1 MSVRVIQEV
10 IVIDKYIIIMNKFL
24 TSLFVASIMVF
35 AGNVNAQEMLTL
47 EGALEYAYENSPSL
61 LQSKLSMEQSELNLK
76 AQRASL
82 KTQFALDLN
91 AFQYTRQNSYDNFN
105 SQWYLNENMTSSLS
119 LGISQPVKWTN
130 GTISLYNDFSWQNAT
145 SHSTGK
151 RTNSFQHDISLR
163 IDQPLFRYNEIKM
176 NLRELELSLENAQI
190 NYALQQLNIERN
202 VTSAFYQVYQNQK
215 SLAIAQDEYANQ
227 KQNYEII
234 NNKVNAGLAAKEE
247 LFQAEVNLLTSESTV
262 KSAEMTYESS
272 KDSFKQMLGMDLNLD
287 IIVLPNTDVEPIA
300 IDANLAVQYA
310 LNQRM
315 ELRQHEITLEQDMFN
330 IIQTKDNNAF
340 NGRISARVGLNALGY
355 DNPKGMYDDMTDN
368 EVVGI
373 SFSIPIFDWGAR
385 KARIRSAELRMESD
399 EISFDEEKKTIM
411 IDVRQ
416 LCRNI
421 PTLLDQIEIKKR
433 SMENAELTYQINL
446 IKYRNGNLTGMDLQN
461 YQNQL
466 TSATTDHTN
475 AIISYKLELLNL
487 KIQTLWDFQKNE
499 SIFPTELLSGDETK
513 KRNK

>member
-1 MSVRVIQEV
+1 MSVRAILVVTE
-10 IVIDKYIIIMNKFL
+10 IDKYIMTMNKII
-24 TSLFVASIMVF
+24 TSLFVAGMVMF

-47 EGALEYAYENSPSL
+47 DGALEYAYENSPSL
-61 LQSKLSMEQSELNLK
+61 IQSKLSMEQSELNLK

-119 LGISQPVKWTN
+119 LGITQPIKWTN
-130 GTISLYNDFSWQNAT
+130 GTVSLYNDISWQNAT

-176 NLRELELSLENAQI
+176 NLRELELSLENAQM
-190 NYALQQLNIERN
+190 NYAMQQLNIERN

-215 SLAIAQDEYANQ
+215 SLAIAQDEYENQ

-234 NNKVNAGLAAKEE
+234 NNKVNAGLSAKEE

-272 KDSFKQMLGMDLNLD
+272 KDSFKQMLGMDLNTD
-287 IIVLPNTDVEPIA
+287 IIVLPNTDIEPITV
-300 IDANLAVQYA
+300 DANLAVQYA
-310 LNQRM
+310 LSQRM
-315 ELRQHEITLEQDMFN
+315 ELRQHEITLEQDMFS

-340 NGRISARVGLNALGY
+340 NGRVSARVGLNALGY

-399 EISFDEEKKTIM
+399 EISFEEEKKTIT

-466 TSATTDHTN
+466 TNATTDHTN

-499 SIFPTELLSGDETK
+499 SIFPTELLSNSENSK
-513 KRNK
+513 KNK